1 LYHAT
6 MRMLKTKYGEEYP
19 AYPRN
24 YRHQELKKAEEQL
37 QRLRFRTTSY
47 QWDERGPSNVPG
59 RTRGLVVDP
68 RDPTQN
74 TWLAGAVGGGVW
86 KTTNGGLSWTHLTSN
101 MPNLAIGSLA
111 IAPSNPDVIYAG
123 TGEAGI
129 DGVGAT
135 GDGLYKSTDGGNTWV
150 HLSSTSQFI
159 DFENVSR
166 IVVHPQNENIL
177 LVAVTADTQ
186 NYRTIGWQSAI
197 YRSEDGGNSW
207 IKTYESLGFSVE
219 QLVAHPSDFN
229 ILYATVNRIGVLKST
244 DSGRTWRLC
253 KKGMGQ
259 VSRVE
264 IAISPT
270 NPNVLYAS
278 CEGTLSGNNSDI
290 YVSEDGGESWM
301 LMIEEKKPDG
311 SAGTNP
317 DWLANQGWYNN
328 TIMVHPFN
336 DRAVYVGG
344 VSLWFLERLQGQ
356 GTSINAVTGLSLI
369 GTESF
374 LFNEIRLFT
383 DNGTN
388 LQEGD
393 FTAVEIRFGNGRK
406 QKAHRFTVPAGS
418 TSGVPANQYTYRDY
432 VDVPFEVWDIT
443 NNRQLMVSFRDQA
456 ADGKFN
462 LLPDFNASREYIFV
476 HALPYNAQQP
486 SSSVA
491 QQGGHTFRSPYLLW
505 MRTNDGVIFN
515 ENQLPNSLIRINY
528 EKINTVFKRSTCVAD
543 PYGEFNKRNRQVH
556 PDHHNLVAQIRGNEY
571 RILNANDGGVYATD
585 YSTGNAGTAEGSWR
599 MAGNTYNTTQF
610 YGVDK
615 RPNLNMY
622 IGGTQDNGTW
632 VSGNVSNPDATTAY
646 RFVWGGDGFEVVWS
660 GNPNK
665 VMFSSQFNGIGRN
678 LNGFQST

>member
-1 LYHAT
+1 MFSRRYIMVAMATTLAFLLLFFNNRPAEEVLPAKKKVIRAKDDFKKDHPDLYHAT

-443 NNRQLMVSFRDQA
+443 NNR
-456 ADGKFN
+456 
-462 LLPDFNASREYIFV
+462 
-476 HALPYNAQQP
+476 
-486 SSSVA
+486 
-491 QQGGHTFRSPYLLW
+491 
-505 MRTNDGVIFN
+505 
-515 ENQLPNSLIRINY
+515 
-528 EKINTVFKRSTCVAD
+528 
-543 PYGEFNKRNRQVH
+543 
-556 PDHHNLVAQIRGNEY
+556 
-571 RILNANDGGVYATD
+571 
-585 YSTGNAGTAEGSWR
+585 
-599 MAGNTYNTTQF
+599 
-610 YGVDK
+610 
-615 RPNLNMY
+615 
-622 IGGTQDNGTW
+622 
-632 VSGNVSNPDATTAY
+632 
-646 RFVWGGDGFEVVWS
+646 
-660 GNPNK
+660 
-665 VMFSSQFNGIGRN
+665 
-678 LNGFQST
+678 